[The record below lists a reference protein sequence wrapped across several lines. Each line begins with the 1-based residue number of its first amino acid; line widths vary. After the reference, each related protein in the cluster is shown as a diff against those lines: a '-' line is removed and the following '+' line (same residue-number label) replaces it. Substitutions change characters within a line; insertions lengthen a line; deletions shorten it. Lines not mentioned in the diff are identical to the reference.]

1 MFPAPSVRSGQGAAG
16 PRHLFLFLLLSA
28 AIWLICLY
36 RQQLVILNED
46 VIWLIVA
53 AGRLLDGARLGAD
66 IVEVNTPIAVL
77 LYLPAAFLM
86 RWLHL
91 PMPLAH
97 HLATTLML
105 LASLGLTAAILRP
118 VWMANGMRPWLWPV
132 LQAAFLAFC
141 LQAYHFGQRDSLVF
155 MFLLPLVAHLSAL
168 LAGSDCRL
176 SLRVAIGIAAALAI
190 AIKPHYLPVVLAIY
204 GLRIWRFGFLDLV
217 KSVDLRA
224 AVLAGLA
231 LLAISFAIFPAWLE
245 MVRFSIRFYLPISH
259 DTGFLISD
267 FLRQRMPVIAIAA
280 IGALLWW
287 RLPKAAPLRPLIT
300 ALLVTEPAF
309 LLSYFLQARGYAYHL
324 IPFEMACGLAGLLA
338 ILSLLAQPF
347 GRARLALGVSALLA
361 AFAVFATA
369 ALLTYNLRPEQ
380 MAEDPVV
387 TAVHRYDRGNGM
399 ALLDIRGPP
408 AIFAIPIF
416 GTKMAARGQ
425 SLWAIQSIDRVSAP
439 DRAAFLQSV
448 VADFRRFQPDV
459 VVLNRMVLLPDG
471 RNMADRLNDEPAFAE
486 IWNTY
491 RLVEEMRSSHTDFAI
506 YARE

>member
-1 MFPAPSVRSGQGAAG
+1 MSPAPSGLSGQRAAG
-16 PRHLFLFLLLSA
+16 ARPLFLFLLLSA

-77 LYLPAAFLM
+77 LYLPAALLM

-91 PMPLAH
+91 PMAPAH
-97 HLATTLML
+97 HLATSLMI

-118 VWMANGMRPWLWPV
+118 VWLGNGMRPWLWPV
-132 LQAAFLAFC
+132 LQAVFLAFS

-155 MFLLPLVAHLSAL
+155 MFLLPLIAYLAVL
-168 LAGSDCRL
+168 LTGGECRL
-176 SLRVAIGIAAALAI
+176 SLRMAIGIAAALAI
-190 AIKPHYLPVVLAIY
+190 AIKPHYLPVAISIY
-204 GLRIWRFGFLDLV
+204 GLRIWRFGFQSLL

-231 LLAISFAIFPAWLE
+231 LLAISFAIFPDWLE
-245 MVRFSIRFYLPISH
+245 MVRFTIRFYLPISH
-259 DTGFLISD
+259 DTGFLFGD
-267 FLRQRMPVIAIAA
+267 FFRQRMPAIAIAA

-287 RLPKAAPLRPLIT
+287 RLPKTAPLRPLIT

-309 LLSYFLQARGYAYHL
+309 LLAYFLQARGYAYHL
-324 IPFEMACGLAGLLA
+324 IPFEMASGLAGFLA

-347 GRARLALGVSALLA
+347 GRARMALGVSALLA

-369 ALLTYNLRPEQ
+369 ALQTYNLQPER
-380 MAEDPVV
+380 MAEDRVV
-387 TAVHRYDRGNGM
+387 AAVHRYDRGNGM

-425 SLWAIQSIDRVSAP
+425 SLWAIQSIERVAAP
-439 DRAAFLQSV
+439 DRDAFLQSV
-448 VADFRRFQPDV
+448 IADFRRFQPDV
-459 VVLNRMVLLPDG
+459 VVVNRTALLPDG

-486 IWNTY
+486 IWSNY
-491 RLVEEMRSSHTDFAI
+491 RLVEETRSNHTDFAI